1 MQRIHSREYFEG
13 EFELP
18 GDKSI
23 THRAIMLNG
32 GSEGEAV
39 ITNALMGEDCVS
51 TCRCMRALGAEID
64 IDGTTLRVKGTPRFR
79 RGRELNCGNSGTT
92 IRLLTGFV
100 AGKEIDA
107 MLYGDDSLSSRP
119 MKRVAE
125 PLTLLGADV
134 KTTDGHAPVYV
145 SPKKLCGADVTIPVA
160 SAQVKSALLL
170 AGISAEGVTSVTEP
184 NKSRDHTERMLAAM
198 GADVQVNGNRVTVK
212 KSTLKSL
219 DVRVP
224 ADISSAAYFIAL
236 GALKG
241 KTLCKNVGVNPTRTG
256 ILKAFDLLGVKYRLL
271 NERVS
276 GGELTADI
284 LVEKTP
290 MKGIE
295 LTGEDVP
302 SMIDELPLV
311 ALLCAFAD
319 GESRISGAKELRVK
333 ESDRIKTTAELIRN
347 IGGDCTETE
356 DGFIIRGKNKLRGG
370 DIDSYLDHRIAMTGA
385 VGLIASEFGG
395 NIYRPECC
403 AISFPDFFEKLQSVG
418 IEVIKH

>member
-1 MQRIHSREYFEG
+1 MQRIQSRECFEG

-32 GSEGEAV
+32 GAEGEAV

-100 AGKEIDA
+100 AGKEVDA
-107 MLYGDDSLSSRP
+107 TLYGDESLSSRP
-119 MKRVAE
+119 MKRVSE
-125 PLTLLGADV
+125 PLSLLGADV

-145 SPKKLCGADVTIPVA
+145 SPKRLCGADVKISVA
-160 SAQVKSALLL
+160 SAQVKSAVLL
-170 AGISAEGVTSVTEP
+170 AGISAEGETSVTEP

-198 GADVQVNGNRVTVK
+198 GADVCVDGNRVTVR
-212 KSTLKSL
+212 KSALKSM

-224 ADISSAAYFIAL
+224 ADISSAAYFMAL

-241 KTLCKNVGVNPTRTG
+241 KTLCKNVGINPTRTG
-256 ILKAFDLLGVKYRLL
+256 ILKAFDLLGVRYSLL
-271 NERVS
+271 NERIS
-276 GGELTADI
+276 GGEQTADI
-284 LVEKTP
+284 LVEKSS

-295 LTGEDVP
+295 LTGEYVP

-333 ESDRIKTTAELIRN
+333 ESDRIKTTAELIQN
-347 IGGDCTETE
+347 LGGDCIETE
-356 DGFIIRGKNKLRGG
+356 DGFIIRGKKTLRGG
-370 DIDSYLDHRIAMTGA
+370 NIDSYLDHRIAMTGA
-385 VGLIASEFGG
+385 VGLIASELGG
-395 NIYRPECC
+395 NIHCAECC
-403 AISFPDFFEKLQSVG
+403 AISFPDFFEKLGVQLD
-418 IEVIKH
+418 

>member
-125 PLTLLGADV
+125 PLAMLGADV

-212 KSTLKSL
+212 KSILKSL

-224 ADISSAAYFIAL
+224 ADISSAAYFMAL

-403 AISFPDFFEKLQSVG
+403 AISFPDFFEKLG
-418 IEVIKH
+418 IRLY

>member
-13 EFELP
+13 DFELP

-107 MLYGDDSLSSRP
+107 MLYGDDSLSGRP

-125 PLTLLGADV
+125 PLAMLGADV

-224 ADISSAAYFIAL
+224 ADISSAAYFMAL

-256 ILKAFDLLGVKYRLL
+256 ILKAFDLLGVKYWLL

-403 AISFPDFFEKLQSVG
+403 AISFPDFFEKLG
-418 IEVIKH
+418 IRLY

>member
-1 MQRIHSREYFEG
+1 MQRIQSREYFEG
-13 EFELP
+13 EFTLP
-18 GDKSI
+18 GDKSV
-23 THRAIMLNG
+23 THRAVMLNG
-32 GSEGEAV
+32 GAEGEAV

-51 TCRCMRALGAEID
+51 TCRCMRSLGAEID
-64 IDGTTLRVKGTPRFR
+64 VDGTTLRVKGTPRFR

-100 AGKEIDA
+100 AGKEVDA
-107 MLYGDDSLSSRP
+107 MLYGDESLSSRP
-119 MKRVAE
+119 MKRVSE
-125 PLTLLGADV
+125 PLALLGADV

-145 SPKKLCGADVTIPVA
+145 SPKRLHGADVTISVA

-170 AGISAEGVTSVTEP
+170 AGISAEGETSVTEP

-198 GADVQVNGNRVTVK
+198 GADIEENGNRVTVR
-212 KSTLKSL
+212 KSALKAL
-219 DVRVP
+219 DVCVP
-224 ADISSAAYFIAL
+224 SDISSAAYFMAL

-256 ILKAFDLLGVKYRLL
+256 ILKAFDLLGVKYALI

-276 GGELTADI
+276 GGEPIADI

-290 MKGIE
+290 MRGIE
-295 LTGEDVP
+295 LTGKDVP

-347 IGGDCTETE
+347 LGGDCQETA
-356 DGFIIRGKNKLRGG
+356 DGFVIRGKRQLVGG
-370 DIDSYLDHRIAMTGA
+370 NIDSYLDHRIAMTGA
-385 VGLIASEFGG
+385 VGLIASQNGG
-395 NIYRPECC
+395 GIYRPECC
-403 AISFPDFFEKLQSVG
+403 VISFPDFFDKLGVRLY
-418 IEVIKH
+418 

>member
-1 MQRIHSREYFEG
+1 
-13 EFELP
+13 
-18 GDKSI
+18 
-23 THRAIMLNG
+23 MLNG

-107 MLYGDDSLSSRP
+107 MLYGVDSLSSRP

-198 GADVQVNGNRVTVK
+198 GADVQVNGNRVTEK

-224 ADISSAAYFIAL
+224 ADISSAAYFMAL

-403 AISFPDFFEKLQSVG
+403 AISFPDFFEKLG
-418 IEVIKH
+418 IRLY

>member
-107 MLYGDDSLSSRP
+107 MLYGDDSLSGRP

-125 PLTLLGADV
+125 PLAMLGADV

-224 ADISSAAYFIAL
+224 ADISSAAYFMAL

-256 ILKAFDLLGVKYRLL
+256 ILKAFDLLCVKYRLL

-403 AISFPDFFEKLQSVG
+403 AISFPDFFEKLG
-418 IEVIKH
+418 IRLY